1 MFMFLHDGQTSFYIQ
16 ASTDFVVVAQP
27 KYDVHSN
34 SETVILERVLE
45 SRASKLARDEHLR
58 QSTGNVHAA
67 SVHAVHAVGGG
78 VFAAPDGA
86 PTASNNFDPDE
97 KQEVRFCRTQY
108 GLQVLCHDFPPHPL
122 AGPTR
127 DVDVV
132 ERTAPWGIGW
142 VGLPLGYRRQ
152 VSFGFPQV
160 HCCRVPQRVTQ
171 LDPIAATTEV
181 EENNETSSPKRR
193 NS

>member
-16 ASTDFVVVAQP
+16 GSTDFVVVAHP
-27 KYDVHSN
+27 KYDVHSS

-67 SVHAVHAVGGG
+67 SVHAVHA
-78 VFAAPDGA
+78 APDRTPA
-86 PTASNNFDPDE
+86 ASNNFDPQE
-97 KQEVRFCRTQY
+97 KQEVKFGRTQH

-132 ERTAPWGIGW
+132 ERTPPWGIGW

-152 VSFGFPQV
+152 VPFGFPQV
-160 HCCRVPQRVTQ
+160 QCCRVPQHVRESNP
-171 LDPIAATTEV
+171 LAATTEV